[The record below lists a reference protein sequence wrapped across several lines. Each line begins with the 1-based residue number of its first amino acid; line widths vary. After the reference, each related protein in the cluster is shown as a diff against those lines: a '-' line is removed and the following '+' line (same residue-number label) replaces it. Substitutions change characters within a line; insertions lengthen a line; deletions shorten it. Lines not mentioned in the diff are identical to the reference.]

1 MYNIAKAAEAGKTG
15 NPGHYRDYELPK
27 PGNTAGAPALSV
39 GAASAANL
47 TVS

>member
-15 NPGHYRDYELPK
+15 NPGHYRDFELPK
-27 PGNTAGAPALSV
+27 PGRAAVAAAV
-39 GAASAANL
+39 GADSSAIP